1 MPDLT
6 GLDADRLVE
15 QAREAT
21 GLSDLGEDT
30 WREGL
35 DRLLWSLR
43 EEAALSDL
51 GVVVVQTEMVSYLTR
66 RLGIV
71 DEHRRVPYNAAADVT
86 PPIVIIG
93 QARTGTTIL
102 FELLGQDP
110 EHRVPLS
117 WEVDLPTP
125 PPEPENYETDPRIEQ
140 AQAFVD
146 ASETLIPGFLAMHPI
161 GARLGQECVR
171 ITGGDFRSLIF
182 CTQYRIPSYGR
193 WVLHEA
199 DMAPAYRYHRL
210 YLQHLQSRHRK
221 PRWVLKSPAHL
232 WCLGA
237 LLHEYPDAL
246 LVQTHRDPLKIIA
259 SVSSL
264 QAKLRTLA
272 SSDVQLPEIA
282 NEWADYI
289 LLGLERGID
298 AREDKTVRPDR
309 VVDVQFRDFMADPFA
324 TIHAIYERLGLS
336 LSTEAERH
344 MRDYLAANPSDK
356 HGAHSY
362 SFADTGLDAGDLR
375 ARAKRYQE
383 YFEVPDESLG

>member
-6 GLDADRLVE
+6 PLDADRLVE
-15 QAREAT
+15 QAREQT
-21 GLSDLGEDT
+21 GLNDLGEET

-35 DRLLWSLR
+35 DRLLWSIR

-51 GVVVVQTEMVSYLTR
+51 GVIVVQTEIVSYLSR

-71 DEHRRVPYNAAADVT
+71 AEHTRFPANAAADIT

-102 FELLGQDP
+102 FDLLGQDP

-117 WEVDLPTP
+117 WEVDFPVP
-125 PPEPENYETDPRIEQ
+125 PPEQETYDTDPRIEQ
-140 AQAFVD
+140 AQAFID

-161 GARLGQECVR
+161 GARYAQECVR

-182 CTQYRIPSYGR
+182 CTQYRIPTYGR

-210 YLQHLQSRHRK
+210 YLQHLQSRYRK
-221 PRWVLKSPAHL
+221 PRWVLKTPAHL
-232 WCLGA
+232 WCLPA
-237 LLHEYPDAL
+237 LLGEYPDAL
-246 LVQTHRDPLKIIA
+246 LVQTHRDPLKVIA

-272 SSDVQLPEIA
+272 SADVHLPEIA
-282 NEWADYI
+282 TEWADYI
-289 LLGLERGID
+289 IEGLDRGTT
-298 AREDKTVRPDR
+298 AREDGTVRPDR

-336 LSTEAERH
+336 LSAEAESR
-344 MRDYLAANPSDK
+344 MRAYLAANPSDK

-362 SFADTGLDAGDLR
+362 RFADTGLDADELR
-375 ARAKRYQE
+375 ARAKRYADH
-383 YFEVPDESLG
+383 FDVPDEPLD

>member
-6 GLDADRLVE
+6 GLDADRLVA
-15 QAREAT
+15 QAREQT

-30 WREGL
+30 WQDGL

-43 EEAALSDL
+43 EEAALTDL
-51 GVVVVQTEMVSYLTR
+51 GVLVVQTEIVSYLTR

-71 DEHRRVPYNAAADVT
+71 AEHVRAPANAAAAVT

-102 FELLGQDP
+102 FDLLGQDP

-117 WEVDLPTP
+117 WEVDFPVP
-125 PPEPENYETDPRIEQ
+125 APEPATYHTDPRIAQ
-140 AQAFVD
+140 AQAFID

-161 GARLGQECVR
+161 GARYAQECVR

-221 PRWVLKSPAHL
+221 ERWVLKTPAHL
-232 WCLGA
+232 WCLPA
-237 LLHEYPDAL
+237 LLKEYPDAL
-246 LVQTHRDPLKIIA
+246 LVQTHRDPLKVIA

-272 SSDVQLPEIA
+272 SLDVHLPEIA
-282 NEWADYI
+282 AEWADYI
-289 LLGLERGID
+289 IEGLDRGTT
-298 AREDKTVRPDR
+298 AREDGTVRPDR
-309 VVDVQFRDFMADPFA
+309 VVDVQFREFMADPLA
-324 TIHAIYERLGLS
+324 TINAIYERLGLP
-336 LSTEAERH
+336 LSVQAERR

-356 HGAHSY
+356 HGTHSY
-362 SFADTGLDAGDLR
+362 SFGDTGLDPVELR
-375 ARAKRYQE
+375 ARSKRYQE
-383 YFEVPDESLG
+383 YFGVADEALA

>member
-15 QAREAT
+15 QARGTT

-51 GVVVVQTEMVSYLTR
+51 GVVVVMTEVVSYLTR
-66 RLGIV
+66 RLGII
-71 DEHRRVPYNAAADVT
+71 DEHRRVPANAAADVT

-102 FELLGQDP
+102 FDLLGQDP

-117 WEVDLPTP
+117 WEVDLPVP
-125 PPEPENYETDPRIEQ
+125 PPEPETYDADPRIAQ
-140 AQAFVD
+140 AQAYID

-161 GARLGQECVR
+161 GARYAQECVR

-182 CTQYRIPSYGR
+182 CTQYRIPTYGR

-210 YLQHLQSRHRK
+210 YLLHLQSRYRK
-221 PRWVLKSPAHL
+221 PRWVLKTPAHL
-232 WCLGA
+232 WCLPA
-237 LLHEYPDAL
+237 LLNEYPDAL
-246 LVQTHRDPLKIIA
+246 LVQTHRDPLKVIA

-272 SSDVQLPEIA
+272 SEDVQLPEIA
-282 NEWADYI
+282 SEWADYI
-289 LLGLERGID
+289 LDGLDRGVT
-298 AREDKTVRPDR
+298 AREDGTVRPER

-324 TIHAIYERLGLS
+324 TIYAIYERLGLT
-336 LSTEAERH
+336 LSMEAERR

-362 SFADTGLDAGDLR
+362 SFAETGLEAGELR

-383 YFEVPDESLG
+383 YFEVPDERLG